1 MKKVYA
7 IGTMLIDLSEKSV
20 NRIKASRLWTLYHDF
35 DEAEKVVMENAGDI
49 FEYYYNVALIEEIGV
64 IDKND
69 PPQPGEEHLWGPP
82 RQWWYRAE
90 YNSSGEDGDR
100 GREPYVNK
108 MDVPENLKN
117 VCYFWVG

>member
-7 IGTMLIDLSEKSV
+7 IGTMLIDLSEKSA

-35 DEAEKVVMENAGDI
+35 DEAEKVVMENSGDI
-49 FEYYYNVALIEEIGV
+49 FEYYYNVALIEEICV
-64 IDKND
+64 IDKKD

-82 RQWWYRAE
+82 RQWWYHAE
-90 YNSSGEDGDR
+90 YTTEENGEQS
-100 GREPYVNK
+100 REPTVSK
-108 MDVPENLKN
+108 MGVPENLKN

>member
-7 IGTMLIDLSEKSV
+7 IGTMLIDLSEKSA
-20 NRIKASRLWTLYHDF
+20 NRIKSRRLWTLYQDF
-35 DEAEKVVMENAGDI
+35 DEAEKVVLENAGDI
-49 FEYYYNVALIEEIGV
+49 FEYYYNVALIEEIGI

-69 PPQPGEEHLWGPP
+69 PPQPGQEHLWGPP

-90 YNSSGEDGDR
+90 YTTSADGEQSR
-100 GREPYVNK
+100 NPVITK
-108 MDVPENLKN
+108 MEVPENFKN

>member
-7 IGTMLIDLSEKSV
+7 IGTMLIDLSEKSK
-20 NRIKASRLWTLYHDF
+20 NRIKSQRLWTLYHDF
-35 DEAEKVVMENAGDI
+35 DEAEKVVLENGGDI
-49 FEYYYNVALIEEIGV
+49 FEYYYNVALIEEIGI

-69 PPQPGEEHLWGPP
+69 PPQPGQEHLWGPP

-90 YNSSGEDGDR
+90 YSTDENSRQSRDPAVSRMEI
-100 GREPYVNK
+100 
-108 MDVPENLKN
+108 PENLKN